1 MHACSVTQSC
11 PSLCDPMDC
20 SPPDSVHGIF
30 QARILEW
37 VTISCFRGSSQ
48 LRDWTCVSCVSCIGR
63 WILYH
68 WTSWEAVQNW
78 CFWTGM
84 LEKTL
89 ESPLGCRDI
98 KPVNPKE
105 KQPWIFIERTDAKA
119 LILWPPDAKSRL
131 IGKDTDAGKDWRQ
144 EEKGM
149 TEGKL
154 VGWHHQ
160 LNGHEFEQAPGTW
173 WRTGKFWH
181 AAVQVVTKSWTWLSD
196 WTTAKV
202 VFQF

>member
-1 MHACSVTQSC
+1 MSFPVPSFCVSFYVSAPPSNITVFLVANTESESEVAQLC
-11 PSLCDPMDC
+11 PTLCHPMDC

-105 KQPWIFIERTDAKA
+105 KQPWIFIERTDVKA
-119 LILWPPDAKSRL
+119 LILWPPDVKSWL
-131 IGKDTDAGKDWRQ
+131 IWKDPDAGKDWGQ
-144 EEKGM
+144 EEKAITEDEM
-149 TEGKL
+149 T
-154 VGWHHQ
+154 GWLH
-160 LNGHEFEQAPGTW
+160 
-173 WRTGKFWH
+173 
-181 AAVQVVTKSWTWLSD
+181 
-196 WTTAKV
+196 
-202 VFQF
+202 